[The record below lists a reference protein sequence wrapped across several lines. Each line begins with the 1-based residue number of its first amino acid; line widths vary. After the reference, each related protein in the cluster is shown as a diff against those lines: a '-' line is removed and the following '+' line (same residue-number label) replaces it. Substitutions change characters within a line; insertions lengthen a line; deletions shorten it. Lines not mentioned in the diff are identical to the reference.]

1 MAIFGQGRG
10 TYVPPPNLSNLVAGY
25 NQQATE
31 GMAKLGGMV
40 GGAIGGGIAAA
51 KPTKDEMS
59 AWYESAGTQPKPG
72 MNWGRGLKGAI
83 EGAAEAGDE
92 EYKREAQEFNGLQDF
107 LEAAHGIPKNATLG
121 RSVGELRGL
130 ARGLETKQMMDLKLR
145 EQASTEARQAA
156 LQKYEEGMVRAR
168 QQQLEAKA
176 AEDAA
181 DQQFMDHV
189 QMYRNAYGDEGDPI
203 AYALAN
209 SPGISSELRN
219 KIAAGMDPTARMN
232 AEASAMNAETN
243 ALNAKTNAAKL
254 AGGESDPE
262 LRNQYL
268 KLRQSENEAMAR
280 WREKPKDD
288 KLRTEANAATRTRQ
302 QFERDFRYKP
312 PGAAPPSQQPSA
324 STASRFKIISGP

>member
-10 TYVPPPNLSNLVAGY
+10 TYVPPPNLSDLVAR
-25 NQQATE
+25 NQQI
-31 GMAKLGGMV
+31 GMQGMSKLGGMI

-51 KPTKDEMS
+51 KPTNAELS
-59 AWYESAGTQPKPG
+59 SWYESVGTQPRPG
-72 MNWGRGLKGAI
+72 ANWGRGLAGAM
-83 EGAAEAGDE
+83 EGAAQGADE
-92 EYKREAQEFNGLQDF
+92 EYKREAQEFKGLQDF

-121 RSVGELRGL
+121 KSVGQLRGL
-130 ARGLETKQMMDLKLR
+130 ARGLEQKQMMDLKLR

-156 LQKYEEGMVRAR
+156 LQKYEEGMVQAR

-181 DQQFMDHV
+181 DQRFMDHV

-203 AYALAN
+203 AYGLAN
-209 SPGISSELRN
+209 SPGISSDLRN
-219 KIAAGMDPTARMN
+219 KIAAGMDPIAQLNARTAAQN
-232 AEASAMNAETN
+232 AATN
-243 ALNAKTNAAKL
+243 ARQADLAEKKA

-312 PGAAPPSQQPSA
+312 PGAAPAQQPSA
-324 STASRFKIISGP
+324 STAGRFKIISGP